1 MKSVI
6 VLLAV
11 CVALPAFADQ
21 RLAEKKNC
29 LACHSIKE
37 KVVGPAF
44 KDVAAKYASQ
54 ADAPKMLSEKIQ
66 KGSVGT
72 WGQVPMPPNS
82 VTPEEAKTLADWVL
96 SQK

>member
-6 VLLAV
+6 ILLAA

-21 RLAEKKNC
+21 KLAEKKNC
-29 LACHSIKE
+29 LACHSVKE

-54 ADAPKMLSEKIQ
+54 ADASKMLSEKIQ
-66 KGSVGT
+66 KGTVGA
-72 WGQVPMPPNS
+72 WGQVPMPPND
-82 VTPEEAKTLADWVL
+82 VTAAEAKTLADWVL